1 MNTLTNL
8 KINNNLYKSLNIK
21 LFKARFKMELTFS
34 DNYSE
39 SSLFLME
46 VPNSILDYI
55 KQNKGELLIKG
66 NEPSILCTDSSFYEL
81 KFLETSNS
89 YLVIDSQ
96 EGSPQKK
103 QIKLMTQHTLECCEM
118 SPNKYHILNL
128 LKKNCKLN
136 YNIQTGENNFS
147 SFKNLFTRD
156 NLFAMCDLPRTQ
168 FNNLLNENH
177 IFEYLPN
184 NNYPNVK
191 YMCIFDDIFIYDIV
205 SSILKV
211 IASTNKEIFSDANEI
226 FEMLIKENTSYD
238 KCINMLSQ
246 IEKEVILSY
255 ICDIDSDGIVSMN
268 VDKSKVFIAKSI
280 FFSNVSSN
288 IDFKLNDFITLFN
301 NAINIY
307 LSSDIVLKIIETN
320 EKYLLSSD
328 CNDNLYEY
336 YKDYDLRFLIGKCI
350 IYMNK
355 TFREPLIK
363 WIEISDLSED
373 FTQRLM
379 MLFAIKDKWTQKELS
394 IFMDDLQINNLRDRV
409 SRVAQV
415 VPESNLFNKDK
426 NINYLYLKKNPF
438 FREK

>member
-1 MNTLTNL
+1 M
-8 KINNNLYKSLNIK
+8 
-21 LFKARFKMELTFS
+21 
-34 DNYSE
+34 
-39 SSLFLME
+39 
-46 VPNSILDYI
+46 
-55 KQNKGELLIKG
+55 
-66 NEPSILCTDSSFYEL
+66 
-81 KFLETSNS
+81 
-89 YLVIDSQ
+89 
-96 EGSPQKK
+96 
-103 QIKLMTQHTLECCEM
+103 
-118 SPNKYHILNL
+118 
-128 LKKNCKLN
+128 
-136 YNIQTGENNFS
+136 
-147 SFKNLFTRD
+147 
-156 NLFAMCDLPRTQ
+156 
-168 FNNLLNENH
+168 
-177 IFEYLPN
+177 
-184 NNYPNVK
+184 
-191 YMCIFDDIFIYDIV
+191 
-205 SSILKV
+205 
-211 IASTNKEIFSDANEI
+211 
-226 FEMLIKENTSYD
+226 
-238 KCINMLSQ
+238 
-246 IEKEVILSY
+246 
-255 ICDIDSDGIVSMN
+255 
-268 VDKSKVFIAKSI
+268 
-280 FFSNVSSN
+280 
-288 IDFKLNDFITLFN
+288 FN